1 MKKLFE
7 KRVSSAVQT
16 IWIEQ
21 NFNDGAAAK
30 KILEEAAAGEDG
42 DACYFLGRCY
52 LGECFVNPAFGFP
65 EDDELGYEY
74 FNKSLEYGSAAG
86 MFGSMRAA
94 GFEPKRG
101 TYVYP
106 PYVSLREIWA
116 VINEMAEN
124 GELFC
129 QYMIATAYYFGDVIK
144 FLEYDPESIDLAQV
158 QYWKNIAASMYE
170 KCIEQG
176 MGMAIQN
183 LINILTSGD
192 YGMPKQEERAR
203 LFRHIGADMHMGVY
217 ELETG
222 REYEDSEPEK
232 ARELY
237 ERAILHGEPG
247 AYYYLGELYSF
258 RGKLP
263 RDLNKAKEC
272 YEMGL
277 KKGANI
283 TGCITGCSN
292 CLGEIYFYGGQG
304 IAPDYEKAVQYF
316 LAVRE
321 NNDWA
326 SDMLGTC
333 YLKGLG
339 TPTDY
344 ASAKKEFEIYTNE
357 ALSAIGLGEIYAYG
371 LGVTQDIKKGMEY
384 WDKFPMHPRVIENKK
399 NFKKTLFGWKQR

>member
-1 MKKLFE
+1 MIKLFD
-7 KRVSSAVQT
+7 KRVSDAVHT
-16 IWIEQ
+16 IWVKQDFENGDI
-21 NFNDGAAAK
+21 AK
-30 KILEEAAAGEDG
+30 KILEKAAAEGDG

-52 LGECFVNPAFGFP
+52 LGECFVNPAFGFL
-65 EDDELGYEY
+65 EDDQLGFEY
-74 FNKSLEYGSAAG
+74 FNKSLEYGSAVG
-86 MFGSMRAA
+86 MFGSMRAV
-94 GFEPKRG
+94 GFEPTRG

-116 VINEMAEN
+116 VVNEMAEN

-144 FLEYDPESIDLAQV
+144 FLEYDPEKIGLTQI
-158 QYWKNIAASMYE
+158 QCWKNLAASLYE
-170 KCIEQG
+170 KCVEQG
-176 MGMAIQN
+176 MGMAIWN

-203 LFRHIGADMHMGVY
+203 LFRHLGADMHIGIY

-222 REYEDSEPEK
+222 IEYRDSEPEK
-232 ARELY
+232 AKDFY
-237 ERAILHGEPG
+237 ERAILHREPG

-263 RDLNKAKEC
+263 RDLNRAKEC

-277 KKGANI
+277 KQGANI
-283 TGCITGCSN
+283 IGCLN
-292 CLGEIYFYGGQG
+292 CLGEIYFYGGPQ

-316 LAVRE
+316 LMAKKE
-321 NNDWA
+321 NDWA
-326 SDMLGTC
+326 CDMLGTC

-339 TPTDY
+339 IPIDY
-344 ASAKKEFEIYTNE
+344 VAAKKEFELYTKK

-371 LGVTQDIKKGMEY
+371 LGVPQDIKKGMAY
-384 WDKFPMHPRVIENKK
+384 WNRFPEHSRVIENKR
-399 NFKKTLFGWKQR
+399 NFKKTLFGWKQRT